1 MNINNVNELFDRG
14 FIKDFTSDNNTL
26 IDLLKGP
33 PITFYMGIDPTADS
47 LHVGH
52 LVGLQLCKKLKQLGH
67 KPIILLGSSTATI
80 GDPTGKDKQRVQLDK
95 EVVQDNCEYIT
106 HQVKRFFN
114 DEMLHITSNRH
125 FNYTTTSFLDWLSMF
140 GSHFKVNK
148 MIKADSIKN
157 RLDSS
162 KSLSYL
168 EFSYMLLQAYDFY
181 HLSKCC
187 NCTLQIGGS
196 DQWSNILAGID
207 LIKSIDNKQ
216 VYGLTF
222 PLLTNSK
229 GEKMGKTANNPIW
242 LDLHK
247 TSVLD
252 FYSYWINIDDKDL
265 EKCYLL
271 FSDYPVTTIK
281 NAIQSDIVT
290 AKQSFALE
298 ITELVHDRWRALEA
312 EKQAKEL
319 HNNNF
324 SSTQINVNISTNTLY
339 LPTILK
345 ECLIVKSNNEARKLI
360 SNKGIKLNNV
370 LVTDS
375 EYTLKDEDILGG
387 YILITS
393 GKTKQYKIKLNIY
406 KTSY

>member
-1 MNINNVNELFDRG
+1 
-14 FIKDFTSDNNTL
+14 
-26 IDLLKGP
+26 
-33 PITFYMGIDPTADS
+33 
-47 LHVGH
+47 
-52 LVGLQLCKKLKQLGH
+52 
-67 KPIILLGSSTATI
+67 
-80 GDPTGKDKQRVQLDK
+80 
-95 EVVQDNCEYIT
+95 
-106 HQVKRFFN
+106 
-114 DEMLHITSNRH
+114 
-125 FNYTTTSFLDWLSMF
+125 
-140 GSHFKVNK
+140 
-148 MIKADSIKN
+148 
-157 RLDSS
+157 
-162 KSLSYL
+162 
-168 EFSYMLLQAYDFY
+168 MLLQAYDFY

-229 GEKMGKTANNPIW
+229 GQKMGKTANNPIW

-271 FSDYPVTTIK
+271 FSDYPITTIK
-281 NAIQSDIVT
+281 NAIESDIVT

-298 ITELVHDRWRALEA
+298 ITELVHGKWRALEA
-312 EKQAKEL
+312 ERQAKEL

-324 SSTQINVNISTNTLY
+324 SSTQISMTIATNTLY
-339 LPTILK
+339 LPSILK
-345 ECLIVKSNNEARKLI
+345 ECHIVKSNTEARKLI

-375 EYTLKDEDILGG
+375 EYVLQDEDILGG